1 MTSTLTGQLI
11 LGTDKRNPLFTVYV
25 EEEPDD
31 QERLHVYYGLELLE
45 VVSANRKDPSFKM
58 LVGRLHNAGVSLRVL
73 QQTFESDAKT
83 IQRWGRA
90 LRSRDAEELIR
101 VLEGRRGS
109 RKLSPEIKAYVRAR
123 WSDLVRESSYGIGKR
138 LRQEIQRI
146 FGVKLSQETLRPL
159 LGELRREQSSSA
171 TPTES
176 SGATTTEGLP
186 QLGQD
191 ASDVQPLSS
200 EVWEKPC
207 DCAAADVEPVLA
219 NSWVL
224 ERSPQTLWC
233 DHIGMLVFAPVLEA
247 VAQVVDPPQALF
259 KQWLA
264 SLFSG
269 ALNIEQT
276 KFLNWPDLSRLVGE
290 VVRFPHPQRQQLERV
305 ATQANIEALARFNAQ
320 RIGAESQSQF
330 YFDPHTKHYTGEQ
343 NVLEGWCAAIRW
355 ADKAMHS
362 DFIHT
367 VSGEPLYFETTD
379 NFADLRQ
386 RFFDVVQRCRQV
398 MKWPQER
405 VLSFVVDRAIF
416 GKEVFEKVLAD
427 PALHLI
433 TWEKGYQRQ
442 PWPPPGGISGS
453 MVIERARNRAEDIRS
468 YHLQYCDRT
477 WPKNEALRQI
487 VVQAT
492 NPHGR
497 VIQVSILTDDQKGAA
512 VVIIGLMFG
521 RWVQENDFKYLDKHF
536 GINQITSYGVTG
548 YDELREQVED
558 RQVRSAEAKALQEQ
572 RRQLRA
578 KQSRFLLV
586 EAKGEHEQAQRQQ
599 RIKALEK
606 QPDADHAKKELAR
619 LRQGQTRWES
629 THSAR
634 QEQIQKLSGELA
646 ELDTQGE
653 QAQQTESRLERM
665 IEEKMVRLDPEKK
678 RLMDS
683 LRVIARNV
691 FYKVLQ
697 PFKKAY
703 NNYRDD
709 HGQFRQLTQASG
721 VLEVRP
727 DQIVV
732 HLMPRVNYPPR
743 LRRML
748 ATVLEGIN
756 AQTPVLPDGSHR
768 RLKLRLAQRSEMKLS
783 IQPSG

>member
-1 MTSTLTGQLI
+1 MTSILTGQLI
-11 LGTDKRNPLFTVYV
+11 LGTDKRNPLFAVYV
-25 EEEPDD
+25 EEEDD

-45 VVSANRKDPSFKM
+45 VVSANRNDPSFKM

-90 LRSRDAEELIR
+90 LRSRDAQELIR

-123 WSDLVRESSYGIGKR
+123 WSDMVKEGSYGIGKR

-146 FGVKLSQETLRPL
+146 FRVKLSQETLRPL
-159 LGELRREQSSSA
+159 LGELRREQSARA

-176 SGATTTEGLP
+176 SGATTAEGLP
-186 QLGQD
+186 QSGRN
-191 ASDVQPLSS
+191 ASDDQPLSS
-200 EVWEKPC
+200 EVREKTC
-207 DCAAADVEPVLA
+207 DCAAADVEPDLA
-219 NSWVL
+219 NSSGL
-224 ERSPQTLWC
+224 ERAPQTLWC

-290 VVRFPHPQRQQLERV
+290 VVRFPHPQRQELERV

-320 RIGAESQSQF
+320 QIGAESQSQF

-386 RFFDVVQRCRQV
+386 RFFAVVQRCRQV
-398 MKWPQER
+398 MKWPPER
-405 VLSFVVDRAIF
+405 VLSLVVDRAIF
-416 GKEVFEKVLAD
+416 GQEVFEKVLAD

-433 TWEKGYQRQ
+433 TWEKGYQKQ

-453 MVIERARNRAEDIRS
+453 MVIERARNRADDIRS
-468 YHLQYCDRT
+468 YHLEYWDRT
-477 WPKNEALRQI
+477 WPKNEPLRQI

-512 VVIIGLMFG
+512 VVIIELMFG

-578 KQSRFLLV
+578 KQSRLLLV
-586 EAKGEHEQAQRQQ
+586 EAKGEHEQTQRQQ
-599 RIKALEK
+599 RIKALAK
-606 QPDADHAKKELAR
+606 QPDADQAKKELAR

-634 QEQIQKLSGELA
+634 QEQVQKLSGELA
-646 ELDTQGE
+646 ELDTKGE
-653 QAQQTESRLERM
+653 QAQRTESRLERM

-691 FYKVLQ
+691 FYKALQ

-721 VLEVRP
+721 VLEVCP

-743 LRRML
+743 LRRII

-756 AQTPVLPDGSHR
+756 AQTPVLPDGSNR
-768 RLKLRLAQRSEMKLS
+768 RLKLWLARRSEMKLS